1 MPTIATLAVLLMSFA
16 AQLTPA
22 PRPEWDDT
30 TVLHVNTAKPHATM
44 MVYPSA
50 DLARLDDP
58 LQSPWFQSL
67 NGTWKFMPSP
77 RPSARPIDFY
87 RPDFN
92 DGSWRT
98 IAVPGNVETQG
109 YGMPIYVNIGYA
121 FQYDRQDPH
130 PPHDDNP
137 VASYRRTFTVP
148 AGWNGRRVLLHFAG
162 VDSAFYAWVNGKKIG
177 YSEDSRTPAEFDI
190 TPYLQAGT
198 NTLAVEV
205 YRFSDGSFLEDQDMW
220 RLSGIFRDVYLWS
233 TATEHVRDFEIHA
246 DLDATYRDGTIAMKA
261 FVNNAGGSAG
271 SGDVTLDLLDAGGRT
286 VVSQTKSY
294 RTPAAGETT
303 VDFLL
308 PVRAP
313 HKWSAETPSLYRAL
327 ITLKNGSRDVVEV
340 IPATVGFRKMEI
352 RDGRF
357 LVNGQAVLIKGV
369 NRHEHDPEHG
379 HYVPR
384 EVMIRDI
391 ELMKQHNVNAV
402 RTSHYPNTPEWY
414 ELAARYGLYVMDE
427 ANIECHGFGTNPQN
441 RLTNDPAWTAAYVDR
456 VQRMVERDKNLPA
469 VVFWSLG
476 NECGDGTNMAAA
488 YQWLKRR
495 DPARPVHYEGSAS
508 RNGPNSDINSFMYPP
523 PTTVVQRAQ
532 ARPQVPVI
540 LCEYSHAMGNS
551 SGGLKEYWDVFY
563 SGTNAQGAFVW
574 DWVDQGI
581 RQPIPGGS
589 GTFLAYGG
597 WWEDRRAVRNDNN
610 FNQNGLI
617 SADRVPHPGLSAIK
631 YVYRYLHAEPVDLSA
646 GTIKVKNWHDFINAR
661 EEAVGVWEVIRD
673 DGKVAASGDLP
684 ELDIAPRAEKTVK
697 LPLPASLPSNTSS
710 RHLKQEYWLNVRFL
724 LRDDTQWAKKGHELA
739 WEQWNLP
746 FRSNSGTVGGIEP
759 VPALTM
765 RESGHLI
772 RFSSDRV
779 AVIFDRLQ
787 GTIGSYSVDGV
798 KILDR
803 GPIPDFW
810 RAMTD
815 NDLGAWK
822 SVLETARKDAKL
834 DVTVWRKAG
843 AAWSVKSVQ
852 ARRLDA
858 GAAQVVVQADLPL
871 VGAKYT
877 MTYTIDGAGDIVVE
891 GAYTPGTAPIAM
903 MPRAGMELIVS
914 PGFDRLAWLGRGPA
928 ETYVDRQFERIG
940 LFKSN
945 VAKEWVE
952 YSRPQ
957 ENGNKT
963 DVRWFSLTNER
974 GAGLMAIGD
983 PLLSAAARH
992 ATKDDI
998 EQAAYT
1004 FQLPA
1009 RQEIRLNLDLR
1020 QMGVGGIDSWSRN
1033 AWPMEPYR
1041 IAGDQPFRYQY
1052 RLVPIRGNAP
1062 PAATR

>member
-1 MPTIATLAVLLMSFA
+1 MRTIAVFAALLMSLA
-16 AQLTPA
+16 AQNSPE
-22 PRPEWDDT
+22 PGPEWDNPR
-30 TVLHVNTAKPHATM
+30 VLHLNTEKPHTTM
-44 MVYPSA
+44 IVYPSA
-50 DLARLDDP
+50 DLARTGDP
-58 LQSPWFQSL
+58 SRSPWVQSL
-67 NGTWKFMPSP
+67 NGTWKFLASP
-77 RPSARPIDFY
+77 RPGTRPADFF

-92 DGSWRT
+92 DASWSG

-109 YGMPIYVNIGYA
+109 HGMPIYVNIGYA
-121 FQYDRQDPH
+121 FPYDRQNPR
-130 PPHDDNP
+130 PPHDENP

-162 VDSAFYAWVNGKKIG
+162 VDSAFYVWVNGQKVG

-190 TPYLQAGT
+190 TRYLQAGT

-233 TATEHVRDFEIHA
+233 TAVQHVRDFEIHG
-246 DLDATYRDGTIAMKA
+246 DLGAAYRDGAVTMKA
-261 FVNNAGGSAG
+261 FVNNAGGSAT
-271 SGDVTLDLLDAGGRT
+271 GDVTLDLLDAEGRT
-286 VVSQTKSY
+286 VVSQTRSY
-294 RTPAAGETT
+294 RSPAAGETAI
-303 VDFLL
+303 DFSLA
-308 PVRAP
+308 VRAP
-313 HKWSAETPSLYRAL
+313 RKWSAETPYLYRAL
-327 ITLKNGSRDVVEV
+327 ITLKSGSHQVVEV
-340 IPATVGFRKMEI
+340 IPATVGFRKVEI
-352 RDGRF
+352 RNGRF

-369 NRHEHDPEHG
+369 NRHEHDPQHG

-414 ELAARYGLYVMDE
+414 ELAARYGLYLMDE
-427 ANIECHGFGTNPQN
+427 ANIECHGFGTNAQN

-456 VQRMVERDKNLPA
+456 VERMVERDKNQPA

-476 NECGDGTNMAAA
+476 NECGDGTNMTAA
-488 YQWLKRR
+488 YQWLKHR
-495 DPARPVHYEGSAS
+495 DPSRPVHYEGSAS

-523 PTTVVQRAQ
+523 PATVVRRAQ
-532 ARPQVPVI
+532 ARAQIPVI

-551 SGGLKEYWDVFY
+551 NGGLKEYWNVFY

-581 RQPIPGGS
+581 RQPVPGGS

-631 YVYRYLHAEPVDLSA
+631 YVYRYLHAEPVDLA
-646 GTIKVKNWHDFINAR
+646 TGTIKVTNWHDFINAR
-661 EEAVGVWEVIRD
+661 DEAVGVWEIVGD

-684 ELDIAPRAEKTVK
+684 ELDIVARGEKTFT
-697 LPLPASLPSNTSS
+697 LPLPAGLPARTSWQ
-710 RHLKQEYWLNVRFL
+710 HPKQEYWLNVRFM
-724 LRDDTQWAKKGHELA
+724 LRDDTLWAKKGHELG
-739 WEQWNLP
+739 WEQWELP
-746 FRSNSGTVGGIEP
+746 FRPSSGTIGDSIP
-759 VPALTM
+759 VPALSM

-772 RFSSDRV
+772 RLSSDRV
-779 AVIFDRLQ
+779 ALVFDRLQ
-787 GTIGSYSVDGV
+787 GTIGSYSYNGV
-798 KILDR
+798 KMLDR

-822 SVLETARKDAKL
+822 SAVNAARKDPKL
-834 DVTVWRKAG
+834 DVSVWRHAG
-843 AAWSVKSVQ
+843 PSWSVKDVQ
-852 ARRLDA
+852 ARRIDD
-858 GAAQVVVQADLPL
+858 GTAQVIVQADLPL
-871 VGAKYT
+871 TGAKYA
-877 MTYTIDGAGDIVVE
+877 MTFTIDGRGEVIVE
-891 GAYTPGTAPIAM
+891 GAYAPGAGPVAM
-903 MPRAGMELIVS
+903 MPRAGMELVVS
-914 PGFDRLAWLGRGPA
+914 PGFENLRWLGRGPA
-928 ETYVDRQFERIG
+928 ETYIDRQFERIG
-940 LFKSN
+940 VYQST
-945 VAKEWVE
+945 VRKEWVE

-963 DVRWFSLTNER
+963 DVRWLSLTNDQ
-974 GAGLMAIGD
+974 GLGLMAIGD
-983 PLLSAAARH
+983 PLLSAGAMH
-992 ATKDDI
+992 ATKDDL

-1004 FQLPA
+1004 FELPA
-1009 RQEIRLNLDLR
+1009 RQEIRLNLDLK

-1041 IAGDQPFRYQY
+1041 IAGDQPFRYRY
-1052 RLVPIRGNAP
+1052 RLVPVTGTAP